1 VSQTGTGDPI
11 TNTTVGVAGDVY
23 VDETTGDV
31 WTFNGTTWVQQTG
44 NDVVTTLVQADGT
57 YTYTSEDGTAT
68 TFDVSQTGTGNP
80 ITNTTVGVAG
90 DIYVDEST
98 GDVYT
103 YDGTTNT
110 WVQQTGNE
118 TPLALTTDGTI
129 LGVTLSG
136 VNDHIADITLLSTDG
151 NNILTT
157 GTDGGLYVDA
167 TETLIDK
174 LVFSAEYAGAA
185 LEADGTDNLGFLTSD
200 NAGSANS
207 WMNYYHWENTL
218 TDGGTNDYD
227 VILRFTL
234 PTDFTAWEANAIVID
249 HAGTSNANFT
259 ATVYT
264 EGSAT
269 ALATLGAT
277 TTGAIT
283 TWGTATIPNT
293 GITLAAGQTGI
304 IVLKMTATDVGTAG
318 ASSIRLGDITLN
330 FTRLKY

>member
-1 VSQTGTGDPI
+1 DLSTIVSNLETLTTLVDNSDGTFTYTDEDGTATTFDVTQTGAGDPI
-11 TNTTVGVAGDVY
+11 ATSTTGVAGDVY

-31 WTFNGTTWVQQTG
+31 WTFDGTTW
-44 NDVVTTLVQADGT
+44 
-57 YTYTSEDGTAT
+57 
-68 TFDVSQTGTGNP
+68 
-80 ITNTTVGVAG
+80 I
-90 DIYVDEST
+90 
-98 GDVYT
+98 
-103 YDGTTNT
+103 
-110 WVQQTGNE
+110 QQTGNE
-118 TPLALTTDGTI
+118 TPLALTTDGNI

-136 VNDHIADITLLSTDG
+136 VNDHIADITLLSTDV
-151 NNILTT
+151 NNILTA

-207 WMNYYHWENTL
+207 WMNYYHWENTQ

-249 HAGTSNANFT
+249 HAGTSDANFT

-264 EGSAT
+264 ESSSS
-269 ALATLGAT
+269 ALAALGAT

-330 FTRLKY
+330 FTRLKN